1 MKIDRRAFLS
11 LGVGAAA
18 GSALTPMPWKIT
30 DDMSIWSQNWP
41 WTPVPKDGVVTFS
54 ESVCGLC
61 PGGCGIMVRKV
72 DNRAV
77 KIEGIKGHPVNDG
90 GICILGLSGLQ
101 LLYGPTRIKQPMKRA
116 GKRGEGK
123 WEPISWQ
130 QAIGEISLKLK
141 TLRNNGEAHTVAGI
155 MESDRG
161 TVPRLMERFLT
172 AVGSPNFFRM
182 PSIQD
187 TYELTLYLM
196 HGLRA
201 SAGFDL
207 ANSDFVIS
215 FGSGLIEGWGSPVHM
230 FQANSR
236 RRDAGTKL
244 VQVEPRLSNTAT
256 KADQWIPILPGTE
269 AALALGLAHVII
281 QEGRQ
286 RDFVNLHSFGF
297 EDWVDPEGQ
306 THTGF
311 KQFVLDNYSPAQTE
325 EITGVTQKEI
335 IALARNFAN
344 AGKPLAVGGR
354 GIGRTPGNLY
364 EMMAIHSL
372 NALVGSINR
381 TGGVT
386 AVPEPDYIQW
396 PDVEMDQVAV
406 QGIQNGRIDG
416 AGSPDKPHSRY
427 LIHQLTTAMAT
438 GAPYPIQAL
447 FVSGANPA
455 YSLPNAAEFRQAM
468 AKVPFVVSFSSYLDE
483 TAQLAD
489 LLLPNHMYLERFED
503 VPGPVGFPGRL
514 IGMSRPV
521 LPPQFDTRHVADVI
535 LQLTKQMDA
544 PVADAFPWPDYATCL
559 KETLGDKWQ
568 PLLRTGVLTESSP
581 MGNGAAFDTPSG
593 KFEFSASLLRN
604 GYKADATALAQY
616 QPVIPEGD
624 AGEYPLLLIP
634 YDTMRLS
641 SGYAASTPF
650 MIKTVS
656 DDVLK
661 HDLGFVELN
670 PKTAGDLNLAEG
682 QVAVLNTPLGKARV
696 KVHLFEGIRPG
707 IVAGPRG
714 LGHTAYDDYLARKGV
729 NINELIGPVADP
741 VSGLDQAWGIHAKL
755 IKA

>member
-11 LGVGAAA
+11 LGIGAAA

-30 DDMSIWSQNWP
+30 DDLSIWSQNWP
-41 WTPVPKDGVVTFS
+41 WTPIPKDGAVTYS

-77 KIEGIKGHPVNDG
+77 KIEGVKGHPVNNG
-90 GICILGLSGLQ
+90 SICILGLSGLQ

-123 WEPISWQ
+123 WQPISWQ
-130 QAIGEISLKLK
+130 QAIDEISANLK
-141 TLRNNGEAHTVAGI
+141 TLRKNGDSHTVAGV

-161 TVPRLMERFLT
+161 TVPRLMERFLS
-172 AVGSPNFFRM
+172 AFGSPNFFRM

-196 HGLRA
+196 QGVRA

-236 RRDAGTKL
+236 RREAGAKL
-244 VQVEPRLSNTAT
+244 VQVEPRLSNTAA

-281 QEGRQ
+281 REGHR
-286 RDFVNLHSFGF
+286 RDFVTRHSFGF
-297 EDWVDPEGQ
+297 EDWVDSEGQ
-306 THTGF
+306 THKGF
-311 KQFVLDNYSPAQTE
+311 KRFVLDNYSPAQTE
-325 EITGVTQKEI
+325 KFTGVAKKKV
-335 IALARNFAN
+335 IALARDFAN

-354 GIGRTPGNLY
+354 GIGRIPGNLH

-396 PDVEMDQVAV
+396 PDVEMDRVAV
-406 QGIQNGRIDG
+406 KGIQKGRIDG

-427 LIHQLTTAMAT
+427 LIHQLAAAVID
-438 GAPYPIQAL
+438 GAPYPIKAL

-455 YSLPNAAEFRQAM
+455 YSLPNASGFREAM
-468 AKVPFVVSFSSYLDE
+468 AKIPFVVSFSSYLDE
-483 TAQLAD
+483 TSQLSD
-489 LLLPNHMYLERFED
+489 LLLPNHMYLERYED
-503 VPGPVGFPGRL
+503 VPGPVGFPERL
-514 IGMSRPV
+514 IGLSRPA
-521 LPPQFDTRHVADVI
+521 LPPQFNTRHVADVI
-535 LQLTKQMDA
+535 LELAKRMDA
-544 PVADAFPWPDYATCL
+544 PVADAFPWSDYESCL
-559 KETLGDKWQ
+559 RETLADKWQ
-568 PLLRTGVLTESSP
+568 PLLRAGFLAESST
-581 MGNGAAFDTPSG
+581 MDRAAPFDTSSG

-604 GYKADATALAQY
+604 GRKADEAALPHY
-616 QPVIPEGD
+616 EPFVPEGD
-624 AGEYPLLLIP
+624 AGAYPLLLVP

-641 SGYAASTPF
+641 SGYAGSTPF

-661 HDLGFVELN
+661 HDMGYVEMN
-670 PKTAGDLNLAEG
+670 PKTARDSNLTEG
-682 QVAVLNTPLGKARV
+682 QAALLSTPLGKARV

-707 IVAGPRG
+707 IVAVPRG
-714 LGHTAYDDYLARKGV
+714 LGHTAYDDYLARKGI
-729 NINELIGPVADP
+729 NINELIGPVVDP
-741 VSGLDQAWGIHAKL
+741 VSGLDQAWGIRAKL